1 MAKRRSGVATHPARN
16 PDESSEP
23 PIGTAIL
30 RIPDAIAKVVRDDLR
45 RSHRFAAERIGFL
58 SAAVGPSDDGLV
70 IVVAEYHGVADDHY
84 VSGRG
89 AGGRIGVEAIRHA
102 ISRGIT
108 SRMGI
113 FHVHLHDR
121 DGPTSFSPTD
131 RAEQTR
137 LAQSLIAAAPNHP
150 HGMIVLSAD
159 SANAWIW
166 MPGQTTPS
174 IPARLSLV
182 GYPMRLVGGN
192 SLQIGGDA
200 RRRRHR
206 ASDRYSRQSFLG
218 PESEEQ
224 LGTIRIGLLGFGG
237 GGSHVGQQLAHLG
250 AGSVRVADGDRIDN
264 SNLNR
269 LVGATTADVRARRL
283 KVEIARRIVSA
294 VNRQA
299 DIITHDGPWQER
311 AELFRSCDI
320 LVGCV
325 DSFAQRQE
333 AEILARR
340 FAIPYIDIGMDVH
353 QVGDDPPRI
362 GGQLILSM
370 PGGPCM
376 TCFGFLTPEK
386 LGREAARYGDAGG
399 RPQVVW
405 SNGVL
410 ASSAVGVIVD
420 LVTGWTRMRDRI
432 VYLSYDGNLGTLT
445 DHVRLRH
452 LRWSSCP
459 HFPESAV
466 GMPRFSPA

>member
-1 MAKRRSGVATHPARN
+1 MTMRRGRIARHVARDAHTY
-16 PDESSEP
+16 SEP
-23 PIGTAIL
+23 PVGAAIL
-30 RIPDAIAKVVRDDLR
+30 RIPNTIADRVRDDLR
-45 RSHRFAAERIGFL
+45 RPHRFAAERIGFL
-58 SAAVGPSDDGLV
+58 SAAVGPTEAGLV
-70 IVVAEYHGVADDHY
+70 IVAAEYYTVADEHY
-84 VSGRG
+84 VPGRG
-89 AGGRIGVEAIRHA
+89 AGGRIGVQAIREAMTRA
-102 ISRGIT
+102 IASGL
-108 SRMGI
+108 GI
-113 FHVHLHDR
+113 FHVHLHEHS
-121 DGPTSFSPTD
+121 GVPSFSPTD

-137 LAQSLIAAAPNHP
+137 LVQSLNAASPNRP

-159 SANAWIW
+159 GANAWIW
-166 MPGQTTPS
+166 MPGETVPS
-174 IPARLSLV
+174 VPARLALV
-182 GYPMRLVGGN
+182 GYPMHLVGG
-192 SLQIGGDA
+192 A
-200 RRRRHR
+200 TRRRNRR
-206 ASDRYSRQSFLG
+206 AGDRYSRQSFLG

-224 LGTIRIGLLGFGG
+224 LGTVRIGLLGFGG

-250 AGSVRVADGDRIDN
+250 AESVRVADGDRIDD

-269 LVGATTADVRARRL
+269 LVGATAGDVRAKRL
-283 KVEIARRIVSA
+283 KVDIARRIVSA
-294 VNRQA
+294 VNQQA
-299 DIITHDGPWQER
+299 DVITHDGPWQER
-311 AELFRSCDI
+311 ADLFRSCDI

-325 DSFAQRQE
+325 DSFKQRQE
-333 AEILARR
+333 AEVLARR

-353 QVGDDPPRI
+353 QVDDDPPRI

-386 LGREAARYGDAGG
+386 LASEAARYGDAGG

-405 SNGVL
+405 PNGVL

-459 HFPESAV
+459 HFPEGAV
-466 GMPRFSPA
+466 GMPRFTPARA